1 MAQPQGNDCSQWDN
15 AGKILDRFSA
25 GNRNKKSQ
33 EENHLLSRSLDHGE
47 MGEDILNKLFVMY
60 HNVA

>member
-1 MAQPQGNDCSQWDN
+1 MAQPQGNDCSQWGN
-15 AGKILDRFSA
+15 AGKILHRFSA
-25 GNRNKKSQ
+25 ENRNKKSQ
-33 EENHLLSRSLDHGE
+33 EENHLLSLGLDHGE